1 MALQKNLSDEGGN
14 GDNRVGGGEEM
25 FSTEGGARTFGK
37 VAREDDEGA
46 GIDEAGGEKGGPVVV
61 SVVGMEDTG
70 TGTA

>member
-25 FSTEGGARTFGK
+25 FSAEGGARTFGK

-46 GIDEAGGEKGGPVVV
+46 GID
-61 SVVGMEDTG
+61 
-70 TGTA
+70 